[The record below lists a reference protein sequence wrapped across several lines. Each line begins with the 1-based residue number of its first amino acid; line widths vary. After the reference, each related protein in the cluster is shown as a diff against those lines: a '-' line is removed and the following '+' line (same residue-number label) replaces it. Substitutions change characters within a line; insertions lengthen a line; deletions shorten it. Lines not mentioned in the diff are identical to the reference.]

1 MKGNYMFNGF
11 IFTEQLLLRR
21 GAAPVF
27 LRGAEVF
34 RLAA

>member
-1 MKGNYMFNGF
+1 MKGKYMFSGF
-11 IFTEQLLLRR
+11 IFTEQLLIQR

-34 RLAA
+34 HLTA